1 MYYMESQNFS
11 KPHWSPSGLLGLL
24 RSTLQS
30 VEEAPASRERT
41 APPERLSTAELAEV
55 ANEWRHRSSD
65 GDLGAESVAQALELV
80 ASHRSQDKQKRI
92 LAMGKRLSELMGMN

>member
-1 MYYMESQNFS
+1 MESQNFS

-30 VEEAPASRERT
+30 VEEAPASREST
-41 APPERLSTAELAEV
+41 ARPGRLSNAELAEV
-55 ANEWRHRSSD
+55 ANEWRHRTSY

-80 ASHRSQDKQKRI
+80 ATHRSQDKQKRI
-92 LAMGKRLSELMGMN
+92 QAMGKRLSELMGLN

>member
-41 APPERLSTAELAEV
+41 APPERLSTAELSEV

-92 LAMGKRLSELMGMN
+92 LAMGKRLSELMGLN